1 MIRPVPSRRQAIAD
15 DIRHQISTSH
25 FKAGERL
32 PSEAQLAAR
41 YKVSTPTL
49 RSALALLEGE
59 GLVEKIHGSGNFVRH
74 PLRKITYVG
83 GGVAEAIAPRG
94 ATVRRTAQLQA
105 HGHLADLLNVPPL
118 SPLTEIIY
126 VTHEGK
132 SPHSLARIYI
142 PGDLTPTDSPVG
154 SSVPV
159 TIATRFVDRR
169 PPLAEI
175 QERLS
180 ARLPTQEEAAAL
192 RISTSLAVLSLTR
205 VATDVTGRVVEAA
218 LLVLPGDRA
227 DALFTTRVMAAD
239 EEREEMTSGNE
250 LRLLPWSG
258 PDNKPCFLSTE
269 DAAGY
274 LSRLADDIEETQL
287 DLGSALLAHALEVLA
302 EADPDPE
309 ELHLL
314 ATDLTGAL
322 RDAVRVATSRG
333 HRLPHPAHSAHDGP
347 PADSS

>member
-59 GLVEKIHGSGNFVRH
+59 GLVEKIHGSGNFVRR

-83 GGVAEAIAPRG
+83 GGDAEAIAPRG
-94 ATVRRTAQLQA
+94 ATVRTAQLQA

-142 PGDLTPTDSPVG
+142 PGDLTPTDSPVD
-154 SSVPV
+154 SSVPL
-159 TIATRFVDRR
+159 TIATRFVDLR

-180 ARLPTQEEAAAL
+180 ARLPTQEEVAAL
-192 RISTSLAVLSLTR
+192 RISASLAVLSLTR

-227 DALFTTRVMAAD
+227 DALFTTRVMA
-239 EEREEMTSGNE
+239 EKR
-250 LRLLPWSG
+250 
-258 PDNKPCFLSTE
+258 
-269 DAAGY
+269 
-274 LSRLADDIEETQL
+274 
-287 DLGSALLAHALEVLA
+287 SAKK
-302 EADPDPE
+302 
-309 ELHLL
+309 
-314 ATDLTGAL
+314 
-322 RDAVRVATSRG
+322 
-333 HRLPHPAHSAHDGP
+333 
-347 PADSS
+347 

>member
-1 MIRPVPSRRQAIAD
+1 MSRPVPSRRQTIAD
-15 DIRHQISTSH
+15 DLRHQISTGH

-32 PSEAQLAAR
+32 PSEAQLAAH
-41 YKVSTPTL
+41 YTVSTPTL

-74 PLRKITYVG
+74 ALRKITYVG
-83 GGVAEAIAPRG
+83 GGDAAIAPRG
-94 ATVRRTAQLQA
+94 ATVRTAQLQA

-126 VTHEGK
+126 VTHEAK

-159 TIATRFVDRR
+159 AIATRFVDLR

-180 ARLPTQEEAAAL
+180 ARLPTQEEAAIL

-227 DALFTTRVMAAD
+227 DALFTTRVMAA
-239 EEREEMTSGNE
+239 ER
-250 LRLLPWSG
+250 
-258 PDNKPCFLSTE
+258 
-269 DAAGY
+269 
-274 LSRLADDIEETQL
+274 
-287 DLGSALLAHALEVLA
+287 SAKK
-302 EADPDPE
+302 
-309 ELHLL
+309 
-314 ATDLTGAL
+314 
-322 RDAVRVATSRG
+322 
-333 HRLPHPAHSAHDGP
+333 
-347 PADSS
+347 

>member
-74 PLRKITYVG
+74 PLHKITYVG
-83 GGVAEAIAPRG
+83 GAARSPITPLQ
-94 ATVRRTAQLQA
+94 ATVRTTIVQA
-105 HGHLADLLNVPPL
+105 HGHLPALLNVPPL
-118 SPLTEIIY
+118 SPVTEVLY

-132 SPHSLARIYI
+132 SPHSLARIYV
-142 PGDLTPTDSPVG
+142 PHDFASADSSLPEETAAR
-154 SSVPV
+154 S
-159 TIATRFVDRR
+159 TRLD
-169 PPLAEI
+169 PPLAEV

-180 ARLPTQEEAAAL
+180 ARLPTQEEATTL

-205 VATDVTGRVVEAA
+205 VTTDVTGRVVEAA

-227 DALFTTRVMAAD
+227 DALFTTSLTTK
-239 EEREEMTSGNE
+239 ER
-250 LRLLPWSG
+250 
-258 PDNKPCFLSTE
+258 STKK
-269 DAAGY
+269 
-274 LSRLADDIEETQL
+274 
-287 DLGSALLAHALEVLA
+287 
-302 EADPDPE
+302 
-309 ELHLL
+309 
-314 ATDLTGAL
+314 
-322 RDAVRVATSRG
+322 
-333 HRLPHPAHSAHDGP
+333 
-347 PADSS
+347 